1 LFLRGEGLGSLPF
14 FCAPKKRPVICPRA
28 RNQAW
33 HPIYIPLLTQRTAQC
48 SKPISLFKSSTGVEM
63 PHHVDIVLV
72 MSFWNK
78 AWLEQSLEQEKPC
91 RIKELHGFVPV
102 FQCSDQEMWFGK
114 VKIKL
119 VRSFEAFCE
128 CKAKNHFS
136 PYPLRTVRTLEQLS
150 FRPLLLLLYIIYY
163 IYKTRTYRVP
173 ITTQKP
179 CSSSISKVTRLRT
192 SEHKEYQ

>member
-1 LFLRGEGLGSLPF
+1 MR
-14 FCAPKKRPVICPRA
+14 
-28 RNQAW
+28 
-33 HPIYIPLLTQRTAQC
+33 RTAPC
-48 SKPISLFKSSTGVEM
+48 WPVSLFKSSTGVEVA
-63 PHHVDIVLV
+63 HHVDNVLP
-72 MSFWNK
+72 SKFWNK
-78 AWLEQSLEQEKPC
+78 SWLEQSLEQEKPC
-91 RIKELHGFVPV
+91 RIKELQCFVPV

-114 VKIKL
+114 VKIKM

-128 CKAKNHFS
+128 CKTKNHFS

-163 IYKTRTYRVP
+163 IYKTRTYRIP

-192 SEHKEYQ
+192 SEHEEYQ